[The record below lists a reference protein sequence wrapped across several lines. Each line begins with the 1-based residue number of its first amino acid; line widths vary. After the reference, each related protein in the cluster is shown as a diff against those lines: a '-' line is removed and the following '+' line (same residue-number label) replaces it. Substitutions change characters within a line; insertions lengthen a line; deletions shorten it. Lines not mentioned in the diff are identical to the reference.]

1 MKIIL
6 ASNSPRR
13 KELLAGLGIPY
24 DVFVLQGID
33 ESYPDDLPAN
43 EVAEYIARKK
53 AKAYRNEIRSTKN
66 EKLSIIN
73 SCSRACKPL
82 VQADK
87 PSGQLSIILTADTI
101 VVCDGEILGKP
112 HDADDACAMLR
123 KLSGKT
129 HQVYTG
135 YCLQTADKTVSGTV
149 CSDVTFKELSDE
161 EITYYVEKYKPL
173 DKAGAYGIQEWIGYI
188 GITGIRGSYYNVM
201 GLPVQRI
208 YEEIKK
214 LGNV

>member
-1 MKIIL
+1 MRIVL

-33 ESYPDDLPAN
+33 ESYPDNLPAN

-53 AKAYRNEIRSTKN
+53 AKAYVNVNPNDNS
-66 EKLSIIN
+66 KLSTLN
-73 SCSRACKPL
+73 S
-82 VQADK
+82 
-87 PSGQLSIILTADTI
+87 QLSLILTADTI

-112 HDADDACAMLR
+112 RDAADACAMLR

>member
-1 MKIIL
+1 MLIL

-24 DVFVLQGID
+24 DVFVLKGID
-33 ESYPDDLPAN
+33 ESYPDSLPTN

-53 AKAYRNEIRSTKN
+53 AAAYKN
-66 EKLSIIN
+66 VNLNDNHNITPPNREGMGEGL
-73 SCSRACKPL
+73 
-82 VQADK
+82 
-87 PSGQLSIILTADTI
+87 IILTADTI

-112 HDADDACAMLR
+112 HDADDACTMLR

-135 YCLQTADKTVSGTV
+135 YCLQKGDKTVSGTV

-161 EITYYVEKYKPL
+161 EITHYVSEYKPL

-208 YEEIKK
+208 YEELKK
-214 LGNV
+214 FS

>member
-1 MKIIL
+1 MLIL

-24 DVFVLQGID
+24 DVFVLKGID
-33 ESYPDDLPAN
+33 ESYPDTLPAN
-43 EVAEYIARKK
+43 EVAEFIARKK
-53 AKAYRNEIRSTKN
+53 AAAYKN
-66 EKLSIIN
+66 N
-73 SCSRACKPL
+73 
-82 VQADK
+82 VQSSAV
-87 PSGQLSIILTADTI
+87 LLTADTI

-112 HDADDACAMLR
+112 HDADDACSMLR

-135 YCLQTADKTVSGTV
+135 YCLQKGDKTVSGTV

-161 EITYYVEKYKPL
+161 EITHYVSKYKPL

-208 YEEIKK
+208 YEELKK
-214 LGNV
+214 FS

>member
-1 MKIIL
+1 MRIVL

-33 ESYPDDLPAN
+33 ESYPDTLPAN

-53 AKAYRNEIRSTKN
+53 AKAYRNEN
-66 EKLSIIN
+66 AKLSIIN
-73 SCSRACKPL
+73 C
-82 VQADK
+82 
-87 PSGQLSIILTADTI
+87 QLSIILTADTI

-112 HDADDACAMLR
+112 RDADDACAMLR

>member
-1 MKIIL
+1 MIICNQELKIIL

-33 ESYPDDLPAN
+33 ESYPDSLSAN

-53 AKAYRNEIRSTKN
+53 AAAYKGLRVQEKKN
-66 EKLSIIN
+66 SSLFTPDS
-73 SCSRACKPL
+73 SLFTLHSSL
-82 VQADK
+82 
-87 PSGQLSIILTADTI
+87 ILTADTI

-112 HDADDACAMLR
+112 RDAEDACSMLR

-135 YCLQTADKTVSGTV
+135 YCLQKGEKIISGTV

-161 EITYYVEKYKPL
+161 EITHYVNEYKPF

-208 YEEIKK
+208 YEELKK
-214 LGNV
+214 IGFFQ